1 MTPDVLLGAG
11 YGLVIAPAG
20 CGKTHLLS
28 ETVRVNAAGRVL
40 VLTHTRAGV
49 AVIRNRLRSVPAS
62 AYRISTFDSWAAWL
76 AKQFPSL
83 SGFVPTGTA
92 RDYATGK
99 DGALRLLKTDA
110 VQHTL
115 AATYCRVLVDEYQDC
130 GRQQFA
136 MVEAIMA
143 VLPTIAFGDPMQAIF
158 GLNEKLPNW
167 TETTKSFEITWELS
181 EPHRWT
187 RAGEEAFGGWVLQ
200 CRSNLAKGLPVDFS
214 KGPPNVR
221 WLPLSTPDT
230 VACHLRAIAS
240 APTHGTLLVINASRH
255 ILQRRDLAKRGGGGL
270 SVVETAELQDL
281 RTAAAEIDASAGLSR
296 VGHLLDFAS
305 SVMTGVDKPDL
316 IDRVTGVAA
325 GTIVPTSEEDWALY
339 HAQEI
344 GGVAAALTAL
354 RRTRNV
360 FRPDLLESLHNAA
373 RIHGGDLVSAAAKV
387 RASRLDAGRRV
398 EPRAIGSTLLLKGL
412 EADHVLVLDADGMDR
427 RDLYV
432 AISRG
437 SKTLTVVSRSP
448 ILPPL
453 THLVLRPAPPD
464 SAGIAVAPRFQS
476 GRPAPNC
483 TSDLPRPRPPQ
494 QEL

>member
-1 MTPDVLLGAG
+1 MRGLGASGRRVTPDALLGAG
-11 YGLVIAPAG
+11 HGLVVAPAG

-28 ETVRVNAAGRVL
+28 ETVRLNTAGRVL

-92 RDYATGK
+92 RDYATAK
-99 DGALRLLKTDA
+99 EGALRLFRTKA
-110 VQHTL
+110 VQRAL
-115 AATYCRVLVDEYQDC
+115 ASTYCRVLVDEYQDC

-143 VLPTIAFGDPMQAIF
+143 ALPTIAFGDPMQAIF
-158 GLNEKLPNW
+158 GLNEMLPSW
-167 TETTKSFEITWELS
+167 TETTKSFETTWELS
-181 EPHRWT
+181 IPHRWT
-187 RAGEEAFGGWVLQ
+187 RAGEEAFGDWVLR
-200 CRSNLAKGLPVDFS
+200 CRSSLDKGMSVDFS

-221 WLPLSTPDT
+221 WLPLSTPD
-230 VACHLRAIAS
+230 VIGCQLRAIAS
-240 APTHGTLLVINASRH
+240 VPIDGTLLVINASRQ
-255 ILQRRDLAKRGGGGL
+255 ILQRRVLAKRGGGGL
-270 SVVETAELQDL
+270 SVVETAELPDL
-281 RTAAAEIDASAGLSR
+281 RAAAAAIEASAGLGR
-296 VGHLLDFAS
+296 VGRILDFAS
-305 SVMTGVDKPDL
+305 SVMTGVDKIGL

-360 FRPDLLESLHNAA
+360 FRPDLLECLHNAA

-387 RASRLDAGRRV
+387 RATRLDAGRRV

-412 EADHVLVLDADGMDR
+412 EADHVVVLDGDGMDR

-448 ILPPL
+448 ILP
-453 THLVLRPAPPD
+453 
-464 SAGIAVAPRFQS
+464 S
-476 GRPAPNC
+476 
-483 TSDLPRPRPPQ
+483 
-494 QEL
+494 